1 MPRTLL
7 LADDSIVIQKLVGL
21 SFANEDV
28 RIVAT
33 DNGDDAIARAR
44 EVVPDVVLADV
55 VMPGKNG
62 YEVCE
67 AIKQDARLAH
77 IPVLL
82 LTGTFEVFDE
92 ARATRAG
99 ADGQITKPFEA
110 RALVERVSEYMN
122 RPSATPG
129 SDAPNAEATTVA
141 IEDDFFDP
149 NVTTLSPLDASSHPQ
164 SDGDQ
169 GRNDRAPGV
178 GNRHS
183 ESTPAYSGDTSSSS
197 LLFGAP
203 GEGANEDDLEPA
215 IGELV
220 LGQTVSN
227 AEETRVPAEH
237 RLGERAELEPES
249 ASTATSATDDFR
261 AFEDDLGLDEPLEF
275 SESLSVSPDDLDEEL
290 GASDDDAT
298 WLGGLEQPRDA
309 DPFSTADS
317 TADSMPD
324 AADRSREAPDRAQ
337 TTDRPD
343 IRTAPPMP
351 ARDTFAQSPAAL
363 DLGPASVASDDLEFG
378 FDVSEQVSGDRLGD
392 SFENARVSST
402 SETAGDSTGSTPPP
416 ARGADRIAAP
426 QRSSASWDT
435 EDILVGYDVS
445 TSDLA
450 GDPGEPAAARTA
462 GSVEVSEPIPASA
475 AFVPTPSLPPQRT
488 HSEADAGPAPS
499 FLSPASP
506 PPPVAPA
513 APERDASAHADR
525 EAAGIDSQD
534 ESGNLDLETDLS
546 SGFAAADHADDTI
559 VAEQG
564 WLDSDARSEP
574 IDRDRD
580 PEPGPVPP
588 GIGEAPIHSTP
599 GSTDPEDRRIADLS
613 PLMEQRIQ
621 ETLEKVAWEA
631 FADLSESI
639 VKQVMGRV
647 EQIAWEVIPQMAE
660 TLVREEIR
668 RMKGEEE
675 D

>member
-1 MPRTLL
+1 MPKTLL

-33 DNGDDAIARAR
+33 DNGDDAIARVR
-44 EVVPDVVLADV
+44 DVVPDVVLADV

-122 RPSATPG
+122 RPPVTSGTDSPND
-129 SDAPNAEATTVA
+129 DAATVA
-141 IEDDFFDP
+141 IDEDLFDP
-149 NVTTLSPLDASSHPQ
+149 NVTTLSPLDASPDPESRSAPGQ
-164 SDGDQ
+164 
-169 GRNDRAPGV
+169 RDRATGLSGP
-178 GNRHS
+178 HS
-183 ESTPAYSGDTSSSS
+183 ESTPAYSGDTSSS

-203 GEGANEDDLEPA
+203 GEGANEDDLEPE

-227 AEETRVPAEH
+227 VEAARDEAARPA
-237 RLGERAELEPES
+237 GERPLDETPALDPASTS
-249 ASTATSATDDFR
+249 ASKSAVTSATDDFR

-275 SESLSVSPDDLDEEL
+275 SDSLSVSPEDLDDEL
-290 GASDDDAT
+290 GSGDDDAT

-309 DPFSTADS
+309 DPFSMSDV
-317 TADSMPD
+317 
-324 AADRSREAPDRAQ
+324 ADRSREVSDQTRGPDRAA
-337 TTDRPD
+337 TPTG
-343 IRTAPPMP
+343 PPMP
-351 ARDTFAQSPAAL
+351 ARDASTGVPAGL

-378 FDVSEQVSGDRLGD
+378 FDVSEQVSADRLED
-392 SFENARVSST
+392 PFEDALVSP
-402 SETAGDSTGSTPPP
+402 TADRAEDGMAPP
-416 ARGADRIAAP
+416 ASAARSSDTIAPP
-426 QRSSASWDT
+426 QRSAASWDT

-450 GDPGEPAAARTA
+450 GDPGAPAGA
-462 GSVEVSEPIPASA
+462 GVEVSEPIPASA
-475 AFVPTPSLPPQRT
+475 AFVPATSLPPQRT
-488 HSEADAGPAPS
+488 QSEGAASPTPSSVSPAPDPTS
-499 FLSPASP
+499 VP
-506 PPPVAPA
+506 PA
-513 APERDASAHADR
+513 APGSDASADTGR
-525 EAAGIDSQD
+525 EAKGIDSDD
-534 ESGNLDLETDLS
+534 ESESLDLEANPRTGLP
-546 SGFAAADHADDTI
+546 AAEHADESL
-559 VAEQG
+559 VAEPR
-564 WLDSDARSEP
+564 WLDSEAQSEP
-574 IDRDRD
+574 IDLDD
-580 PEPGPVPP
+580 DQEPSQAPTGIEDEPVQLIPDSA
-588 GIGEAPIHSTP
+588 G
-599 GSTDPEDRRIADLS
+599 PEDRRIADLS
-613 PLMEQRIQ
+613 PMMEQRIQ

-639 VKQVMGRV
+639 VKQVLGRV

-668 RMKGEEE
+668 RMKG
-675 D
+675 DDD

>member
-129 SDAPNAEATTVA
+129 SDAPKAEATTVA
-141 IEDDFFDP
+141 IEDDFFDS

-164 SDGDQ
+164 SGGGP
-169 GRNDRAPGV
+169 GRNDRAPDV

-183 ESTPAYSGDTSSSS
+183 ESTPAYSGDTSSS

-227 AEETRVPAEH
+227 AGETRVPAED
-237 RLGERAELEPES
+237 RVGEAPELEPES
-249 ASTATSATDDFR
+249 ASPATSATDDFR

-298 WLGGLEQPRDA
+298 WLRGLEQPRDA
-309 DPFSTADS
+309 DPFSTTDDS
-317 TADSMPD
+317 MADSM
-324 AADRSREAPDRAQ
+324 AAGDTSAQ
-337 TTDRPD
+337 T
-343 IRTAPPMP
+343 
-351 ARDTFAQSPAAL
+351 PAAL

-378 FDVSEQVSGDRLGD
+378 FDVSEQVSADRPGD
-392 SFENARVSST
+392 SFERAPVSSP
-402 SETAGDSTGSTPPP
+402 SEAVGDTTGSTPPP
-416 ARGADRIAAP
+416 DRGTDGIVAP
-426 QRSSASWDT
+426 QRSSTSWDT

-450 GDPGEPAAARTA
+450 GDPGEPAAARTT

-475 AFVPTPSLPPQRT
+475 AFVPAPSLPPQRA
-488 HSEADAGPAPS
+488 HAEAAAGPVHSALP
-499 FLSPASP
+499 PASP
-506 PPPVAPA
+506 PPPSVAPA
-513 APERDASAHADR
+513 PSERDASAHADR
-525 EAAGIDSQD
+525 EAAGTDSED

-546 SGFAAADHADDTI
+546 TGHTATDHPDDTI

-564 WLDSDARSEP
+564 WLDPDARPEP
-574 IDRDRD
+574 IDRDRE
-580 PEPGPVPP
+580 PEPGPMPS

-599 GSTDPEDRRIADLS
+599 SSSPGSTAGSTDAEDRRIADLS

-668 RMKGEEE
+668 RMKG
-675 D
+675 DDD